1 MGQKT
6 HPYGF
11 RIGFNKGWHSRWF
24 AKGKEYAELIHQD
37 LAIKREVKNR
47 YFHAGISSIE
57 IERVADK
64 MRIIINTARSGIIIG
79 RGGKEIE
86 SLRNEIQKMTNKEVY
101 IDIQEILKPE
111 LDAQLVA
118 EGIALQLE
126 KRVSYRRAMRKAV
139 DSALRMG
146 AKGVKVMCS
155 GRLGGVEIARS
166 EWYLYGQLPLQTLRA
181 DIDYGFAE
189 AFTKYGLIG
198 VKVWIYK
205 GDADKMKFSPSTQK
219 MEEI

>member
-11 RIGFNKGWHSRWF
+11 RIGFNKGWRSRWF

-37 LAIKREVKNR
+37 LAIKREIKNR

-86 SLRNEIQKMTNKEVY
+86 ALRNEIQKITNKEVY

-146 AKGVKVMCS
+146 AKGIKVMCS

-189 AFTKYGLIG
+189 AFTTYGQIG

-205 GDADKMKFSPSTQK
+205 GDMDKIKFSPSPQT

>member
-1 MGQKT
+1 LGQKT
-6 HPYGF
+6 HPYCF